1 MKWYRMAAEGGN
13 TGAMT
18 NIGLMFAHG
27 NGVKENCALAKQ
39 WLYKA
44 ATAGNE
50 TAVKNPQSGAGAC
63 RW

>member
-27 NGVKENCALAKQ
+27 NGVKENCALGLPSNGFIRPRPLAMK
-39 WLYKA
+39 
-44 ATAGNE
+44 
-50 TAVKNPQSGAGAC
+50 PP
-63 RW
+63 